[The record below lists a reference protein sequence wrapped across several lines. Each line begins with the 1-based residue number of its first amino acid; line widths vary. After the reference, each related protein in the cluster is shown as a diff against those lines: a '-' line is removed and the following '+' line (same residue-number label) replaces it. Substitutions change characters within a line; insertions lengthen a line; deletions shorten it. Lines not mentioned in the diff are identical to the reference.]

1 MSHGSTVMQ
10 FGCTLE
16 LKQGSNHTCKKRTQL
31 KCQNANANI
40 YQGLRGGAVQT
51 VVGVCKVKKKI
62 MHSLWVSEVHMC
74 EQ

>member
-10 FGCTLE
+10 SLAAHLT
-16 LKQGSNHTCKKRTQL
+16 SNHTCKKRTQL

-62 MHSLWVSEVHMC
+62 THSLWASEVHMW